1 MSEQTNILLQT
12 GTNEVELIEFTLRVP
27 GHDGN
32 EITQYYG
39 INVAKVREIIKM
51 PEITMVP
58 SLPEVV
64 IGVFELRNK
73 IIPAVDLRLHLYNK
87 KNIEKDNKMIV
98 TQFNNIQTGIVVNEV
113 LRIHR
118 LTWQDIV
125 APDIIQDYDPEK
137 SSIVGIIQMKG
148 KQMMLL
154 DVEKVIADIDPNSAI
169 DNSGENISFDSKI
182 KIFTC
187 DDSAVIRKMISTRLK
202 KSGIEYEQFNDGME
216 LWERLQ
222 IVKDKVING
231 DSLDSH
237 LNLVVSDIEMPR
249 LDGYT
254 LTNNIK
260 NDPILSSLPVILF
273 SSIINKDLLHKGKA
287 VGADAQLSKPQIG
300 ELLDTI
306 RLIANN
312 K

>member
-87 KNIEKDNKMIV
+87 KNVEKDNKMIV